1 MDQESTQVA
10 DGMVVVLTF
19 VVVSLEN
26 DEVLDDRWSKEHYAF
41 IQGRKQMPRGFE
53 EGIEGLKADDR
64 FEFDVSSEKAYGERN
79 PKLVQKVERD
89 QLPPNLNPGMVVQ
102 MEVPGLEGI
111 APPLI
116 FHVAD
121 VGESIVKLDGNH
133 PFAGKDLRFMG
144 RIRRVR
150 AATEEEMR
158 TGRIA
163 RDA

>member
-1 MDQESTQVA
+1 MKKTFYILAVFSMLLAVPAPSYAQSDKAIELFEQATVA
-10 DGMVVVLTF
+10 
-19 VVVSLEN
+19 
-26 DEVLDDRWSKEHYAF
+26 Y
-41 IQGRKQMPRGFE
+41 
-53 EGIEGLKADDR
+53 
-64 FEFDVSSEKAYGERN
+64 SEKAYGERN

-89 QLPPNLNPGMVVQ
+89 QLPPNLKPGMVVQ

-150 AATEEEMR
+150 PATEEEMR

>member
-1 MDQESTQVA
+1 M
-10 DGMVVVLTF
+10 
-19 VVVSLEN
+19 
-26 DEVLDDRWSKEHYAF
+26 
-41 IQGRKQMPRGFE
+41 
-53 EGIEGLKADDR
+53 
-64 FEFDVSSEKAYGERN
+64 
-79 PKLVQKVERD
+79 
-89 QLPPNLNPGMVVQ
+89 
-102 MEVPGLEGI
+102 EGI

>member
-89 QLPPNLNPGMVVQ
+89 QLPPNLKPGMVVQ

-150 AATEEEMR
+150 PATEEEMR